1 MRLAL
6 LLTFVAS
13 TFVPA
18 SRAAAQTSETVLA
31 ITIEPRALYLS
42 ELRNGGGRH
51 GGPELALGLRVP
63 LDSSWAVVLR
73 ARAALAFDIESPAGE
88 VHSASSCG
96 DYLVSLCIDMDL
108 RFPVGGEV
116 GVRFD
121 DVTLLGDATQLVL
134 GAELL
139 VSGSAYLDSYEDSE
153 VNPAALGGA
162 LALTLEFL
170 FGERWGLGV
179 VGGGRLEA
187 SLDGSA
193 AWAALH
199 AGLRISRRF

>member
-1 MRLAL
+1 
-6 LLTFVAS
+6 
-13 TFVPA
+13 
-18 SRAAAQTSETVLA
+18 
-31 ITIEPRALYLS
+31 
-42 ELRNGGGRH
+42 
-51 GGPELALGLRVP
+51 
-63 LDSSWAVVLR
+63 
-73 ARAALAFDIESPAGE
+73 
-88 VHSASSCG
+88 
-96 DYLVSLCIDMDL
+96 
-108 RFPVGGEV
+108 
-116 GVRFD
+116 
-121 DVTLLGDATQLVL
+121 
-134 GAELL
+134 
-139 VSGSAYLDSYEDSE
+139 

>member
-1 MRLAL
+1 M
-6 LLTFVAS
+6 
-13 TFVPA
+13 
-18 SRAAAQTSETVLA
+18 
-31 ITIEPRALYLS
+31 
-42 ELRNGGGRH
+42 
-51 GGPELALGLRVP
+51 
-63 LDSSWAVVLR
+63 
-73 ARAALAFDIESPAGE
+73 
-88 VHSASSCG
+88 
-96 DYLVSLCIDMDL
+96 DM

>member
-6 LLTFVAS
+6 LLTVLAS

-18 SRAAAQTSETVLA
+18 SLAAAQTSEILA

-42 ELRNGGGRH
+42 ELREGGGRH
-51 GGPELALGLRVP
+51 GGPELAIGLRIP
-63 LDSSWAVVLR
+63 FDLSWAVVLR
-73 ARAALAFDIESPAGE
+73 ARTALAFDIESPAGE
-88 VHSASSCG
+88 VSNVSCG
-96 DYLVSLCIDMDL
+96 GYYVFPCGLDVDM
-108 RFPVGGEV
+108 RYPVGGEV

-121 DVTLLGDATQLVL
+121 DVTLLDDATQLVL

-139 VSGSAYLDSYEDSE
+139 VSGSAYLDSYEETE
-153 VNPAALGGA
+153 VNPGALGGA
-162 LALTLEFL
+162 LALTLELL
-170 FGERWGLGV
+170 FGERWGVGG
-179 VGGGRLEA
+179 VGGGRVEA
-187 SLDGSA
+187 GLDGRA